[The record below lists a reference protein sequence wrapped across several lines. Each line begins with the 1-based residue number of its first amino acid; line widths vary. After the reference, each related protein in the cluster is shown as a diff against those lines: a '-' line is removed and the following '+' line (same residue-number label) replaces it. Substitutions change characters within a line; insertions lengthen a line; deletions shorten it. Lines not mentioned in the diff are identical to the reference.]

1 MKNILIFFLFS
12 VTPIATQAQDHLVVV
27 GTGGG
32 ITGAVTAFKIT
43 PRGEVFRGKGLV
55 DIVYTECAGIKKSL
69 ARRLIKKVDG
79 MVKSSGNFNHPGN
92 VYYFIGLSEDP
103 AQRITWGDPG
113 KSPPPDV
120 QEAYTEILAVVSK
133 LRYKPLKQQ
142 DKKSL

>member
-12 VTPIATQAQDHLVVV
+12 LTTIMTQAQDRPIVV

-43 PRGEVFRGKGLV
+43 PGGEVFKGKGLV

-69 ARRLIKKVDG
+69 ARRLIKKVDEL
-79 MVKSSGNFNHPGN
+79 VKSSGGFNHPGN
-92 VYYFIGLSEDP
+92 VYYFIGVSEDP
-103 AQRITWGDPG
+103 AARITWGDPG

-120 QEAYTEILAVVSK
+120 QETYTEIIAAVSK
-133 LRYKPLKQQ
+133 LRYKPLKKQ